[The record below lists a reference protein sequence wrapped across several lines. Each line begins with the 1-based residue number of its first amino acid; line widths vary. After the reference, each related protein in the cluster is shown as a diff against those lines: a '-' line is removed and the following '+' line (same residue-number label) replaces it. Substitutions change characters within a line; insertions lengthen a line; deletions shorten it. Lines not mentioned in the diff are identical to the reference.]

1 LKRGNCVHPNKLA
14 LQCAATAQKRTLF
27 SSAAIKPNHA
37 TQTLENT
44 TEWSAGLQWSLFA
57 AASRA
62 GCLGQILIGTIAW
75 IAGLEERKRGACRN
89 CGERVGHEMIWI

>member
-1 LKRGNCVHPNKLA
+1 VVIAFIRINWRCNA
-14 LQCAATAQKRTLF
+14 LQLRRNVLIF
-27 SSAAIKPNHA
+27 LSAAIKPNHA

-75 IAGLEERKRGACRN
+75 IAELEERKRGACRN
-89 CGERVGHEMIWI
+89 CGERVGQEMIWI